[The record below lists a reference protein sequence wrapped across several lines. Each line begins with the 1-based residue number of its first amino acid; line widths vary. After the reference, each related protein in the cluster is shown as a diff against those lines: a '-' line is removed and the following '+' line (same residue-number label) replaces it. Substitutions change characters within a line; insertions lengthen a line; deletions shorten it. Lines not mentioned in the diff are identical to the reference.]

1 MRVIKIYT
9 QPRVLLVF
17 LLGILSGLPLAL
29 TASTVSIWL
38 TEVGVSKAAI
48 GLFAM
53 VGTPYA
59 LKFLW
64 APLVDHLELPFI
76 GKFGRRRAW
85 LVFSQFVLVL
95 ALLGMAAVHPA
106 QHTIV
111 FALFALVVAIASA
124 TQDIVIDAYRVEL
137 LPAEERGAGAAA
149 IVCGYRVGML
159 LSGAGA
165 LFLAEVLPWS
175 AVYMMMAGLV
185 VLGSAVLLSRPEPKK
200 VEHKTHSDIF
210 EWIERA
216 VIEPFRDF
224 MTHKGWWLILLFVMA
239 FKLGD
244 ALAGVMTGPFLI
256 ELGFTKT
263 TIATIVKT
271 YGLVA
276 TLLGTFLGGMM
287 IARMRLFSA
296 LLL

>member
-111 FALFALVVAIASA
+111 FALFARGGGSS
-124 TQDIVIDAYRVEL
+124 DRVRVSCGN
-137 LPAEERGAGAAA
+137 AAFRCWRAVSGRGAAVECGLYDDGGIGGA
-149 IVCGYRVGML
+149 R
-159 LSGAGA
+159 
-165 LFLAEVLPWS
+165 
-175 AVYMMMAGLV
+175 
-185 VLGSAVLLSRPEPKK
+185 
-200 VEHKTHSDIF
+200 
-210 EWIERA
+210 
-216 VIEPFRDF
+216 
-224 MTHKGWWLILLFVMA
+224 
-239 FKLGD
+239 
-244 ALAGVMTGPFLI
+244 
-256 ELGFTKT
+256 
-263 TIATIVKT
+263 
-271 YGLVA
+271 
-276 TLLGTFLGGMM
+276 
-287 IARMRLFSA
+287 
-296 LLL
+296 